1 MRAGGINQWFPKGE
15 VVIPM
20 KFERIGGFSAN
31 GLSWI
36 EENEKWGYINTQGE
50 IVIPPRFEL
59 AFHFYANGWALVY
72 EE

>member
-1 MRAGGINQWFPKGE
+1 
-15 VVIPM
+15 M